1 MNKQK
6 GALNLQ
12 ALHKQDY
19 FQNLVVP
26 QQFYNKFHNSLK
38 YLLL

>member
-6 GALNLQ
+6 GALNLP

-26 QQFYNKFHNSLK
+26 QQFYNNYHNSSK
-38 YLLL
+38 YLLV